1 MIKYPVVY
9 LSMTNCE
16 IRKEHHVTKSRW
28 QQKLKLRRILFYGHH
43 RIQNHLTGLW
53 ECLDNNEVASLSKDK
68 EEYQRKYKY
77 KYIRRRSLCL

>member
-1 MIKYPVVY
+1 MIKYPIVY

-28 QQKLKLRRILFYGHH
+28 QQKLKLRRLLFYRHH
-43 RIQNHLTGLW
+43 RLKDPFTGLW
-53 ECLDNNEVASLSKDK
+53 EFLTNNEVASLSKDK

-77 KYIRRRSLCL
+77 KYIRR